1 MSAIATVRRGAASGE
16 RYREV
21 IGHQAGAV
29 AVVTSRIGHEAFGT
43 TAEAVASLSNE
54 PPMLLVCLE
63 RDSAT
68 GRAIDRSGDFVV
80 NFLTEDQIHLAE
92 VFAHDGRNGV
102 HAAPPAE
109 REPLLDDCLAQIECK
124 VTERVTSATHIIFI
138 GVAQSVEASGGSP
151 LASYR
156 GRFSRLELIDGG
168 A

>member
-1 MSAIATVRRGAASGE
+1 MSTAAPVRRGAASGE
-16 RYREV
+16 RYREA
-21 IGHQAGAV
+21 IGHQAEAV
-29 AVVTSRIGHEAFGT
+29 AVVTTSFGAETFGT

-68 GRAIDRSGDFVV
+68 GRAIDRSGEFVV

-92 VFAHDGRNGV
+92 VFAHDGRNGGSGS
-102 HAAPPAE
+102 AAAD
-109 REPLLDDCLAQIECK
+109 RVPLLDDCLAQIECQ
-124 VTERVTSATHIIFI
+124 VTERVTSATHIVFI
-138 GVAQSVEASGGSP
+138 GVAQSVEVSGGSP
-151 LASYR
+151 HASYR